1 MIFGLDQ
8 AETHRMKTP
17 QKSIPTLAVF
27 TLALVSVWLP
37 ALAFNPASVP
47 RHQKNAPEQLKIEV
61 TQIKEEKV
69 VRDAIEY
76 LCIHVE
82 AKVTKVTK
90 SDTGL
95 KGGEIIQIYYEIPQ
109 SDAAIGGGWP
119 GKIQKG
125 NYNAYLLF
133 DKKDGKR
140 YLPAA
145 YTGTFVPA
153 K

>member
-1 MIFGLDQ
+1 
-8 AETHRMKTP
+8 MKTP
-17 QKSIPTLAVF
+17 QISTSALAIF
-27 TLALVSVWLP
+27 SSALLSLCLP

-69 VRDAIEY
+69 VRDGIES

-82 AKVTKVTK
+82 AKVARVTK

-95 KGGEIIQIYYEIPQ
+95 KGGEVIQIYYEIPQ

-125 NYNAYLLF
+125 SYDAYLLF